1 MSMRDSTANDPRIAA
16 PPASLSAA
24 LRAVAVPFLVTRVGV
39 LLVGLAAAV
48 FIGYTPDA
56 GEPSTWR
63 VALGPA
69 RNLLARWDTFWYL
82 DIASRGY
89 HWNGNP
95 LEQQNVVFFPLLPL
109 MMRAVGTVI
118 GGHLLIAGL
127 LVSLAAF
134 LAALC
139 WFWRW
144 TTERTDP
151 ETATA
156 AVWLLSAFPHAIF
169 FSAVYTESLYLLIV
183 VCACYYAE
191 RRLFWRAAAIGL
203 VAGLVRPNGIVLSL
217 PIAVIAFVTNRE
229 RGNLV
234 PRSAAVLAPVAGML
248 CFSAY
253 LAWRVGDATAWL
265 ANQAAWPDNFGIHPA
280 PAPNAHVN
288 LWWIHNALALSVVM
302 TALVPLTTGL
312 GVAYGVFVV
321 GNIGPPL
328 LRHGLLSI
336 GRFCSVLFPVFAW
349 LAMRV
354 QGRARTRL
362 IVAFA
367 VGQAIL
373 AALFFTWHPVV

>member
-1 MSMRDSTANDPRIAA
+1 MRDSTANDPRIAA

-134 LAALC
+134 LAADANVVWSSRGLSQLITC
-139 WFWRW
+139 S
-144 TTERTDP
+144 EG
-151 ETATA
+151 TAGA
-156 AVWLLSAFPHAIF
+156 AS
-169 FSAVYTESLYLLIV
+169 
-183 VCACYYAE
+183 
-191 RRLFWRAAAIGL
+191 
-203 VAGLVRPNGIVLSL
+203 
-217 PIAVIAFVTNRE
+217 
-229 RGNLV
+229 
-234 PRSAAVLAPVAGML
+234 
-248 CFSAY
+248 
-253 LAWRVGDATAWL
+253 
-265 ANQAAWPDNFGIHPA
+265 
-280 PAPNAHVN
+280 
-288 LWWIHNALALSVVM
+288 
-302 TALVPLTTGL
+302 
-312 GVAYGVFVV
+312 
-321 GNIGPPL
+321 GP
-328 LRHGLLSI
+328 
-336 GRFCSVLFPVFAW
+336 
-349 LAMRV
+349 
-354 QGRARTRL
+354 
-362 IVAFA
+362 
-367 VGQAIL
+367 
-373 AALFFTWHPVV
+373 